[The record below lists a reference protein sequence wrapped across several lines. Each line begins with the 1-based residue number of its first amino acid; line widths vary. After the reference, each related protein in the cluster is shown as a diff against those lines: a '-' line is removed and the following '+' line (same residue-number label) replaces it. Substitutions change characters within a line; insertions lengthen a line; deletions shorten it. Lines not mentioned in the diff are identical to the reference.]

1 MAEWFEEFMSGL
13 ETPERAI
20 AGDETLSVL
29 QKVLLI
35 TDGTVTQLLEIY
47 SGEKISVRK
56 LEHALVTGAPPAL
69 GVSATEPVLSRR
81 ILLMGAAR
89 PYMYAHSWLVPS
101 RMPRGMQ
108 EAILQTDTPIGQLWK
123 AARLETFREI
133 IDFRRERDSE
143 VAALFGVDSALLS
156 RTYLIS
162 AGGAPLGLITEQF
175 PVTYFGGSP

>member
-1 MAEWFEEFMSGL
+1 MSRHPA
-13 ETPERAI
+13 PERVI
-20 AGDETLSVL
+20 GDDEALSVP
-29 QKVLLI
+29 QKVLLT

-47 SGEKISVRK
+47 TGERISVQK
-56 LEHALVTGAPPAL
+56 LEHALATGAPSPL

-81 ILLMGAAR
+81 ILLRGATR

-101 RMPRGMQ
+101 RMPQGMQ

-143 VAALFGVDSALLS
+143 VAALLDVDGPLLS
-156 RTYLIS
+156 RTYLIH
-162 AGGAPLGLITEQF
+162 T
-175 PVTYFGGSP
+175 GGSPMGLIVEKFPANFFVTVP